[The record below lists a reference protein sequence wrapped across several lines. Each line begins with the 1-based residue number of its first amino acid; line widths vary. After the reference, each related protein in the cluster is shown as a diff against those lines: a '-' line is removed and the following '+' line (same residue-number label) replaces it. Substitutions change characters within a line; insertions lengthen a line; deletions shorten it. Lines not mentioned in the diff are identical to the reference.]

1 MQNEEP
7 SFFSESHKQI
17 EQYIRDRILLIKLQA
32 AEKVARLSGLLLTG
46 MVLAL
51 LSFFILLF
59 ISIMG
64 GYFFASITGSLY
76 WGFGIV
82 AALYLLLLVL
92 VVRFRKVLIQNWVA
106 DTIVKIFFELEKKDK
121 NETIN

>member
-1 MQNEEP
+1 MQNEDP